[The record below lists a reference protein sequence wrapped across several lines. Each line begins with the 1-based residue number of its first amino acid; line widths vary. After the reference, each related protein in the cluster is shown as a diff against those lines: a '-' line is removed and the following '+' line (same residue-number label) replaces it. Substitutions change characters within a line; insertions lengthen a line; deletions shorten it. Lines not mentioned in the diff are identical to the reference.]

1 MLYKVVYMN
10 NNDSECLEAGKSG
23 ADGAKKLTSLRGYFQ
38 HRLAENHRIHLPA
51 TFKEA
56 LLNRG
61 VNRLVIIQEPECL
74 VVYPEDEWQKKEEE
88 FKKLNLDNKK
98 VRMYLRKLYSTLE
111 DVELDVAG
119 RFVLSDKFIKAMKL
133 GNQVVL
139 LGLINF
145 FEIWHPDRYRWKQ
158 EDWEQEFDGNREFV
172 SGLLEKRELDEEEG

>member
-1 MLYKVVYMN
+1 MY
-10 NNDSECLEAGKSG
+10 
-23 ADGAKKLTSLRGYFQ
+23 
-38 HRLAENHRIHLPA
+38 P
-51 TFKEA
+51 
-56 LLNRG
+56 
-61 VNRLVIIQEPECL
+61 VI
-74 VVYPEDEWQKKEEE
+74 
-88 FKKLNLDNKK
+88 
-98 VRMYLRKLYSTLE
+98 LRKLYSTLE